1 VTADGR
7 VLLRVRVTPRA
18 RTNTLALDG
27 DGILRVRLTAPPVEG
42 AANRA
47 LVELLA
53 DGLGLKRGA
62 FEVVQGKRGRDKV
75 VAVRECSE
83 AEMAVRLRGV
93 AGTDDVDK
101 AKRRG

>member
-1 VTADGR
+1 MSADR
-7 VLLRVRVTPRA
+7 RILLRVRVTPRA
-18 RTNTLALDG
+18 RTNALSVDG
-27 DGILRVRLTAPPVEG
+27 SGVLRVRLMAPPVEG

-47 LVELLA
+47 LIELLA

-62 FEVVQGKRGRDKV
+62 FEVIRGERGRDKV

-83 AEMAVRLRGV
+83 AELALRLRRV
-93 AGTDDVDK
+93 AKASDVDK